1 MNKKAAQKSIASVFN
16 TYKGIRKSHLNVLK
30 ALSSGKLYELYVLG
44 RILEE
49 LRHRGFKI
57 TFVGTTIQ
65 FKSAPGKIEPTSPH
79 FEVFA
84 PGSTAPDFRVFTD
97 IEFKTYGSRPTHNVG
112 ASSYHEI
119 DIAVVTA
126 DASDRPRY
134 DQIAL
139 GVECKAFAKFRKS
152 IVKEALG
159 IRREL
164 SLLSGMQASILSR
177 FPGVQQ
183 ELVPANPPS
192 EYWLAHLDPAG
203 TGYQASPSSF
213 GIRFENWI
221 P

>member
-1 MNKKAAQKSIASVFN
+1 MKKSVAQKAIKSAFKK
-16 TYKGIRKSHLNVLK
+16 YKGIRTSHLDVLK
-30 ALSSGKLYELYVLG
+30 VLSSGKLYELYVLA
-44 RILEE
+44 RVLDQ
-49 LRHRGFKI
+49 LRHRGFRI
-57 TFVGTTIQ
+57 RFVGTTIQ
-65 FKSAPGKIEPTSPH
+65 FKSAPGKIDQTSPH

-84 PGSTAPDFRVFTD
+84 PGSTDPDFKVFTD
-97 IEFKTYGSRPTHNVG
+97 IEFKTFGSRPTHNVG
-112 ASSYHEI
+112 ASSYHEL
-119 DIAVVTA
+119 DIAVVKA
-126 DASDRPRY
+126 DASGRPRY

-164 SLLSGMQASILSR
+164 SILVDEQPSILSQ
-177 FPGVQQ
+177 FHGVQH
-183 ELVPANPPS
+183 EEVPAEPPS

-203 TGYQASPSSF
+203 SGYQASPWSF

>member
-1 MNKKAAQKSIASVFN
+1 MNKSAAQKAIKSVFKK
-16 TYKGIRKSHLNVLK
+16 YSGIRTSHLSVLK

-44 RILEE
+44 RVLEE

-65 FKSAPGKIEPTSPH
+65 FKSAPGKIDPTSPH

-84 PGSTAPDFRVFTD
+84 PSSKVPDFKVFTD
-97 IEFKTYGSRPTHNVG
+97 IEFKTFGSRPTHNVG

-164 SLLSGMQASILSR
+164 GLLVEKKASMLSL

-183 ELVPANPPS
+183 ELVPADPPS

-203 TGYQASPSSF
+203 TAYQASPSSF